1 MKNNQFG
8 CKEIK
13 SVCETKL
20 EISFRGRKENNG
32 WYLYKGRRATRI
44 TVPKGRHTVP
54 KGTYRSMANQLL
66 LTASDFDDLLE
77 CPLTRKKYDDIILS
91 KLTF

>member
-8 CKEIK
+8 CQKIK

-32 WYLYKGRRATRI
+32 WYFYEGRRAARI
-44 TVPKGRHTVP
+44 TVPKGRHKVP
-54 KGTYRSMANQLL
+54 KGTYRSMARQLFL
-66 LTASDFDDLLE
+66 SDPEFDELLE
-77 CPLTRKKYDDIILS
+77 CPMTRKKYDNILS
-91 KLTF
+91 NKIAF